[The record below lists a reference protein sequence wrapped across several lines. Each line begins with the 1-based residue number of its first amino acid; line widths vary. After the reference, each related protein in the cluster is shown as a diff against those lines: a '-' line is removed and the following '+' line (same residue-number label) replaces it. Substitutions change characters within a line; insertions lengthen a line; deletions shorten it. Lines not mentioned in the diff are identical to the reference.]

1 MEDNMSEKDL
11 LQAHINADTSRLD
24 RIEAKID
31 KLSETVISL
40 ARAEEK
46 LISLENDKK
55 FLMERM
61 VKNEERIDDVEK
73 KVDETSVTVR
83 VINRLFWIVV
93 IATAT
98 GAVGM
103 FFTQ

>member
-1 MEDNMSEKDL
+1 MDKELE
-11 LQAHINADTSRLD
+11 QHIVGETHRLD

-61 VKNEERIDDVEK
+61 VKNEEKIDVVEK
-73 KVDETSVTVR
+73 KVDETSITVR
-83 VINRLFWIVV
+83 VINRLFWIVIV
-93 IATAT
+93 AVVT

-103 FFTQ
+103 FFIR

>member
-1 MEDNMSEKDL
+1 MDRELE
-11 LQAHINADTSRLD
+11 QHIVGDTHRLD

-55 FLMERM
+55 FLMDRM
-61 VKNEERIDDVEK
+61 IKNEEKIDVVEK
-73 KVDETSVTVR
+73 KVDETSITVR
-83 VINRLFWIVV
+83 VINRLFWIVIVAV
-93 IATAT
+93 IT

-103 FFTQ
+103 FFIK

>member
-1 MEDNMSEKDL
+1 MDKELE
-11 LQAHINADTSRLD
+11 QHITGETHRLD

-61 VKNEERIDDVEK
+61 VKNEEKIDIVEK
-73 KVDETSVTVR
+73 KVDETSVTIR
-83 VINRLFWIVV
+83 VINRLFWIV
-93 IATAT
+93 IAAAT
-98 GAVGM
+98 TGVVTM
-103 FFTQ
+103 FFIK

>member
-1 MEDNMSEKDL
+1 MDKDL
-11 LQAHINADTSRLD
+11 EQHIVGETHRLD

-61 VKNEERIDDVEK
+61 VKNEEKIDIVEK

-83 VINRLFWIVV
+83 VINRLFWIVIV
-93 IATAT
+93 AVVT

-103 FFTQ
+103 FFIK

>member
-1 MEDNMSEKDL
+1 MDKELE
-11 LQAHINADTSRLD
+11 QHIAGETHRLD

-46 LISLENDKK
+46 LVALENDKK
-55 FLMERM
+55 FLMDRM
-61 VKNEERIDDVEK
+61 IKNEERVESIEK

-83 VINRLFWIVV
+83 VINRLFWITVAVV
-93 IATAT
+93 ISGIAGTT
-98 GAVGM
+98 L
-103 FFTQ
+103 FK

>member
-1 MEDNMSEKDL
+1 MDKELE
-11 LQAHINADTSRLD
+11 QHIVGETHRLD

-61 VKNEERIDDVEK
+61 VKNEEKIDVVEK
-73 KVDETSVTVR
+73 KVDETSVTIR
-83 VINRLFWIVV
+83 VINRLFWIVIV
-93 IATAT
+93 AVVT

-103 FFTQ
+103 FFIK

>member
-1 MEDNMSEKDL
+1 MDKDL
-11 LQAHINADTSRLD
+11 ESHIVGETHRLD

-61 VKNEERIDDVEK
+61 VKNEEKIDIVEK
-73 KVDETSVTVR
+73 KVDETSVTIR
-83 VINRLFWIVV
+83 VINRLFWIV
-93 IATAT
+93 IAAAT
-98 GAVGM
+98 TGVVSM
-103 FFTQ
+103 FFIK

>member
-1 MEDNMSEKDL
+1 MDKDL
-11 LQAHINADTSRLD
+11 EQHIVGETHRLD

-61 VKNEERIDDVEK
+61 VKNEEKIDVVEK

-83 VINRLFWIVV
+83 VINRLFWIVIV
-93 IATAT
+93 AVVT

-103 FFTQ
+103 FFIK

>member
-1 MEDNMSEKDL
+1 MADDKDIL
-11 LQAHINADTSRLD
+11 HAHLQVDAQRLD
-24 RIEAKID
+24 RIESKID

-46 LISLENDKK
+46 LISLENDKT

-61 VKNEERIDDVEK
+61 VKNEERIDDVER
-73 KVDETSVTVR
+73 KVDETSVTVS

-93 IATAT
+93 IAAAT

>member
-1 MEDNMSEKDL
+1 MDKDL
-11 LQAHINADTSRLD
+11 EQHVRREDTRLD

-61 VKNEERIDDVEK
+61 LKNEEKIDQIEK
-73 KVDETSVTVR
+73 KVDETNVTVR

-93 IATAT
+93 VAVVT
-98 GAVGM
+98 GAAGM
-103 FFTQ
+103 LFIK

>member
-1 MEDNMSEKDL
+1 MDRELE
-11 LQAHINADTSRLD
+11 QHIVGDTHRLD
-24 RIEAKID
+24 RIESKID

-55 FLMERM
+55 FLMDRM
-61 VKNEERIDDVEK
+61 IKNEEKIDVVEK
-73 KVDETSVTVR
+73 KVDETSITVR
-83 VINRLFWIVV
+83 VINRLFWIVIVAV
-93 IATAT
+93 IT

-103 FFTQ
+103 FFIK

>member
-1 MEDNMSEKDL
+1 MDKDL
-11 LQAHINADTSRLD
+11 EQHIVGETHRLD

-55 FLMERM
+55 FLMDRM
-61 VKNEERIDDVEK
+61 IKNEEKMDNIEK

-83 VINRLFWIVV
+83 VINRLFWIVIVAV
-93 IATAT
+93 IT

-103 FFTQ
+103 FFVK

>member
-1 MEDNMSEKDL
+1 MDKELE
-11 LQAHINADTSRLD
+11 QHIAGETHRLD

-61 VKNEERIDDVEK
+61 LKNEEKIDIVEK
-73 KVDETSVTVR
+73 KVDETTITVR
-83 VINRLFWIVV
+83 VINRLFWIA
-93 IATAT
+93 IAAAIT

-103 FFTQ
+103 FFIK

>member
-1 MEDNMSEKDL
+1 MDRELEK
-11 LQAHINADTSRLD
+11 HIAGETNRLD
-24 RIEAKID
+24 RIEQKID

-61 VKNEERIDDVEK
+61 VKNEEKIDIVEK
-73 KVDETSVTVR
+73 KVDETNITVR
-83 VINRLFWIVV
+83 VINRLFWIVIV
-93 IATAT
+93 AVVT

-103 FFTQ
+103 FFIK

>member
-1 MEDNMSEKDL
+1 MDKELE
-11 LQAHINADTSRLD
+11 QHIVGETHRLD

-61 VKNEERIDDVEK
+61 VKNEEKIDVVEK
-73 KVDETSVTVR
+73 KVDETNITVR
-83 VINRLFWIVV
+83 VINRLFWIVIV
-93 IATAT
+93 AVVT

-103 FFTQ
+103 FFIK

>member
-1 MEDNMSEKDL
+1 MDKELEK
-11 LQAHINADTSRLD
+11 HISADHTRLD
-24 RIEAKID
+24 RIESKID

-61 VKNEERIDDVEK
+61 VKNEEKIDVVEK
-73 KVDETSVTVR
+73 KVDETNITVR
-83 VINRLFWIVV
+83 VINRLFWIVIV
-93 IATAT
+93 AVVT

-103 FFTQ
+103 FFIK

>member
-1 MEDNMSEKDL
+1 MDKDL
-11 LQAHINADTSRLD
+11 EQHVRREDTRLD

-61 VKNEERIDDVEK
+61 LKNEEKVDQIEK
-73 KVDETSVTVR
+73 KVDETNVTVR

-93 IATAT
+93 VAVVT
-98 GAVGM
+98 GAAGM
-103 FFTQ
+103 LFIK